1 MSEST
6 INKPTSDWDRVKADA
21 SNFIAPQGDTWW
33 DRAISSGS
41 SLLGLGG
48 YVANTALK
56 AAIPGYGL
64 YQDITGNNPFEM
76 NLSEKFRV
84 PVAYAA
90 ENTGTNY
97 EMGPQPNPKTAP
109 SGGSPSGGSPS
120 PQSSQPQQVSFDSV
134 YNALYPGW
142 DRNAAEQDWIAKGR
156 PAPGG
161 SGGNGMSDA
170 LAGIKNVYG
179 NAYNEVFSALDRFA
193 GLIPQYKQE
202 REQGVNS
209 LYGTQLNE
217 INTNMQGSLGALE
230 GSKQSVA
237 MKQAQAVRDLQ
248 ENLRNM
254 LQAGNIQ
261 LGVGGAGDSSASK
274 MLGYALSKQAARG
287 SADISNQSMA
297 QYGQIDA
304 QAQQIR
310 ATADDQISKLGTWK
324 ADNLNQV
331 ITWAQGMLGD
341 IEAQKVNAT
350 GQKAQAL
357 AASEAGIIQSALSRL
372 QGIDDQVS
380 QWKQGIQSWALN
392 RLASLDDAKLKL
404 GQLSK
409 YSASDIVAN
418 ELKGMNGNT
427 SGMASSANMAG
438 YNPFATQKREAED
451 FLSNYR

>member
-1 MSEST
+1 MGAYEDAQKSGGRLGKIIDTIGNFLGNPLPDWGLSESLE
-6 INKPTSDWDRVKADA
+6 NWGGNLG
-21 SNFIAPQGDTWW
+21 SNFQWVKPAQATDNPPATDLNYGPQ
-33 DRAISSGS
+33 
-41 SLLGLGG
+41 
-48 YVANTALK
+48 
-56 AAIPGYGL
+56 
-64 YQDITGNNPFEM
+64 PFI
-76 NLSEKFRV
+76 
-84 PVAYAA
+84 
-90 ENTGTNY
+90 
-97 EMGPQPNPKTAP
+97 GPQPNPKTAQ
-109 SGGSPSGGSPS
+109 SGGSPSGGNSGTPA
-120 PQSSQPQQVSFDSV
+120 VDMSFYQGWNDP
-134 YNALYPGW
+134 NAIRMDW
-142 DRNAAEQDWIAKGR
+142 EQTWRQKIGQGS
-156 PAPGG
+156 GG

-170 LAGIKNVYG
+170 LAGIKNVYS

-202 REQGVNS
+202 REQGVNN

-230 GSKQSVA
+230 GSRQNVA

-287 SADISNQSMA
+287 SADISNQAMS

-310 ATADDQISKLGTWK
+310 ATADDQKTKLDTWK

-341 IEAQKVNAT
+341 IEAQKINAT

-404 GQLSK
+404 GQLGK

-427 SGMASSANMAG
+427 SGIASSANMAG